1 MTGRLGFEGR
11 PERQNEYFIPGD
23 GISREVIQADIC
35 RYLGNDA
42 LVRPGNHN
50 GRQGYFIRAYRN
62 LTSEMIA
69 DLKADSARW
78 EADVLRRADQGY
90 PRGSYNQD
98 YSYSQAPNMGSASY
112 PVSAVHEGRQQG
124 GPSPPPAY
132 SAPPPAPQQFVVDPY
147 AQPPYAATQSPPY
160 PPASSYPPNH
170 SPFGTAAN
178 PYPPP
183 QIPYT
188 TSSQPA
194 VTAEMHPTSYTYGTG
209 YAYENGRNNAPR
221 YPGPGYEP
229 ESDYSPVTSGIPY
242 PATTAPDPRIGMDPR
257 YTPEATYP
265 PADRNRPQPAR
276 GGEAPRRTR

>member
-1 MTGRLGFEGR
+1 MTGRLGYEGR

-90 PRGSYNQD
+90 PRGSYLQQ
-98 YSYSQAPNMGSASY
+98 SVSQPPNMVPTTY
-112 PVSAVHEGRQQG
+112 PPTTTIHETRTQQ

-132 SAPPPAPQQFVVDPY
+132 SAPPPPQSYVDPY
-147 AQPPYAATQSPPY
+147 TQPAYGQTQSPPY
-160 PPASSYPPNH
+160 PAASSYPANH
-170 SPFGTAAN
+170 SPFGSGQT
-178 PYPPP
+178 YPPP
-183 QIPYT
+183 QLPYT
-188 TSSQPA
+188 APSQPP
-194 VTAEMHPTSYTYGTG
+194 VSTDMHQTYTYTTTAG
-209 YAYENGRNNAPR
+209 YGFENGRNNPR
-221 YPGPGYEP
+221 YPGPSYETEP
-229 ESDYSPVTSGIPY
+229 DYSPVTSGIAY
-242 PATTAPDPRIGMDPR
+242 PATTAPDPRIGGMDPR
-257 YTPEATYP
+257 YTPESAYS
-265 PADRNRPQPAR
+265 DRSRPQPTRERDPAR
-276 GGEAPRRTR
+276 RR